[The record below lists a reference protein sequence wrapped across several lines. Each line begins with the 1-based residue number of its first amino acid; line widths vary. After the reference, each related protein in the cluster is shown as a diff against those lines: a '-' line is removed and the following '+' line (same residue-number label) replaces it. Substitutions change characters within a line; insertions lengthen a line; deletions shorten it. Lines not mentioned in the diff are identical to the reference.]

1 MLNLFY
7 MEKHMAKHL
16 NKTLRQEKKYVFKK
30 RDLNRVELKLIS
42 LGFRVNHA
50 PNLINNIYFDNS
62 HISAA
67 TESVEGDAIRTKFRL
82 RWYNET
88 PKFVLESKVKLS
100 SSGFKDRKQLKGSS
114 LSEAI
119 NETEQITK
127 RRAIIQNSYY
137 RRYYVKKNIRI
148 TLDDQLKFS
157 LPKSST
163 FKKSKYCV
171 MEVKY
176 NTEFV
181 YAFDDLNQDLFQL
194 TKFSKYLEGLKCFN
208 II

>member
-50 PNLINNIYFDNS
+50 PNLLNNIYFDNS

-114 LSEAI
+114 
-119 NETEQITK
+119 
-127 RRAIIQNSYY
+127 
-137 RRYYVKKNIRI
+137 
-148 TLDDQLKFS
+148 
-157 LPKSST
+157 
-163 FKKSKYCV
+163 
-171 MEVKY
+171 
-176 NTEFV
+176 
-181 YAFDDLNQDLFQL
+181 
-194 TKFSKYLEGLKCFN
+194 
-208 II
+208 